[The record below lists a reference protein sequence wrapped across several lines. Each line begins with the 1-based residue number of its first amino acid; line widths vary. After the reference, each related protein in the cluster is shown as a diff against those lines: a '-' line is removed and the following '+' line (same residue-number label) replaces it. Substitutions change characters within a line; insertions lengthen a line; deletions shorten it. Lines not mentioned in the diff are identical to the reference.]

1 MKLIL
6 KNGMSVL
13 YKDVMSLTG
22 MNIVS
27 IVADSKEDR
36 FNLRMLLTGGLK
48 VDKDGCHP
56 LGCNFGSNALN
67 QSSDMSN
74 YNQPLSLVPN
84 GSNVSADG
92 GALTTSIK
100 KNYSLEEKL
109 RIIDTLTS
117 VIQRNEPMM
126 YQHTR
131 EAETKLLALVQSN

>member
-6 KNGMSVL
+6 KNGLSVL
-13 YKDVMSLTG
+13 YKDGMGLTG

-36 FNLRMLLTGGLK
+36 FKLRMLLTGGLK

-56 LGCNFGSNALN
+56 LGCDLRSNALN
-67 QSSDMSN
+67 QGSDMSN
-74 YNQPLSLVPN
+74 YNQPLSLVSN
-84 GSNVSADG
+84 GSNVPADG

-100 KNYSLEEKL
+100 ENYSLEEKL

-117 VIQRNEPMM
+117 ALKNENSTF
-126 YQHTR
+126 YNHTK
-131 EAETKLLALVQSN
+131 ETEEKLLALIRSI

>member
-6 KNGMSVL
+6 KNGTSVL
-13 YKDVMSLTG
+13 YKDGMGLTG

-48 VDKDGCHP
+48 VDKDGCYP

-131 EAETKLLALVQSN
+131 EAETKLLALVQSI

>member
-13 YKDVMSLTG
+13 YKDGMSLTG

-67 QSSDMSN
+67 QGSDMSN
-74 YNQPLSLVPN
+74 YSQPLNLVSN

-92 GALTTSIK
+92 VALTTSIK
-100 KNYSLEEKL
+100 ENYSLEEKL

-131 EAETKLLALVQSN
+131 EAETKLLALVQSI